1 MNNLEGQNPEN
12 VRKVD
17 ADAPQLQGLRSL
29 HDHELA
35 EGVPDVRGWKVV
47 DSNGNRI
54 GKVDDL
60 IVDPVAQ
67 VVRYIDVDLRDSAS
81 PDDDKDYH
89 LLIPVGTARLEDD
102 DDVVVAQ
109 NLSTDQLD
117 TYPRASRGG
126 INRDY
131 ESSVRTFYD
140 NSYRSGG
147 QYFGESRADDVVGGR
162 QTGSMGSTPGT
173 DMDDVSVSRSD
184 NESSLNE
191 FRNSGSYGN
200 VSNLD
205 TSSDMDNMDTR
216 SDPGNDQLDI
226 PVTGS
231 TSTTVTDSYTISG
244 AGRRDE
250 VDFDQDREINDAD
263 ISSRGSS
270 DLMGDSYSSDRET
283 GLDSS
288 TALRDSDILD
298 SPSRFEN
305 RGIIDGGDNLASG
318 AYGSKFMDEDR
329 DTNRNNLTSGQRD
342 DLRNDQIN
350 DLHDDRTSSYTD
362 RGNELSGVAESHL
375 RRPNTRSNQPEP
387 GSLGQTDFYTDS
399 YFDETR
405 FFGNRYAGQ
414 RRGGVS
420 TFPEGEG
427 RFSFR
432 RRSI

>member
-12 VRKVD
+12 IRRVD
-17 ADAPQLQGLRSL
+17 ANASQLQGLRSL
-29 HDHELA
+29 HEHELA

-47 DSNGNRI
+47 DNNGNRI

-89 LLIPVGTARLEDD
+89 LLIPVGTARLDD
-102 DDVVVAQ
+102 NDDVVVAQ
-109 NLSTDQLD
+109 NLSMDQLD
-117 TYPRASRGG
+117 NYPRASRGG

-147 QYFGESRADDVVGGR
+147 QYFGESRADDVVGDR
-162 QTGSMGSTPGT
+162 QVGSSMGNT
-173 DMDDVSVSRSD
+173 MDDVSVSRREHESD
-184 NESSLNE
+184 LNE

-205 TSSDMDNMDTR
+205 TSSDLDNMTTR
-216 SDPGNDQLDI
+216 SDLDNDNDKLDI

-244 AGRRDE
+244 AERRDE
-250 VDFDQDREINDAD
+250 VDFDKDRDFNDAD
-263 ISSRGSS
+263 ITSRGSS

-305 RGIIDGGDNLASG
+305 RGIIDGGNNLASG
-318 AYGSKFMDEDR
+318 AYGTNFMDEDR
-329 DTNRNNLTSGQRD
+329 DTNQNNLRSGQKD

-350 DLHDDRTSSYTD
+350 DLHDERTSSYTD
-362 RGNELSGVAESHL
+362 RGNQLSDFTENHL
-375 RRPNTRSNQPEP
+375 RQPDARSNQTEP
-387 GSLGQTDFYTDS
+387 GTFGGTDFYTDS

-405 FFGNRYAGQ
+405 FFGNRFAGQ
-414 RRGGVS
+414 RRGGLS

-427 RFSFR
+427 RFTLR
-432 RRSI
+432 RRNI